1 MDILTIKDLEEL
13 INVDEELF
21 ISLYLPTISAGN
33 VDVKQNPIR
42 LKQLLRVAEDK
53 LFSMGLRK
61 AEVAKILN
69 PASSLID
76 ETRFWQNQ
84 SDGLALFIHSG
95 GVEYYR
101 LPIEFKESMTISNKV
116 YLKPLLPLFSGNGH
130 FYIMALS
137 KNEVRLFA
145 CTRQTVKQLDFEDA
159 PRSMF
164 DMQVDDDPG
173 YNIPKTAAFNN
184 VGRSALM
191 FNTKTQGQ
199 ANENEY
205 EKNELTKYFRAIDA
219 ALVAMHEGEKIPLIL
234 AGVEYL
240 IPIYREKSNYP
251 YIIEEFIA
259 GNPELISGE
268 QLHEK
273 AWPLVEPIFT
283 KAKEDAEE
291 KFKQFSGQKNK
302 MTLTS
307 LEKIIAA
314 AFSGQIESLFIDSEI
329 DQWGKYDHDTNK
341 MKVHQEEKDGDVDLM
356 EYASI
361 LTLSRGGKVFTDSV
375 PNEGK
380 VAAVLRY

>member
-1 MDILTIKDLEEL
+1 MNILTIKDLEGL

-329 DQWGKYDHDTNK
+329 DQWGKYDHDLFLLG
-341 MKVHQEEKDGDVDLM
+341 V
-356 EYASI
+356 
-361 LTLSRGGKVFTDSV
+361 LSYESTPRRKRWGCGLNGICLHINFI
-375 PNEGK
+375 
-380 VAAVLRY
+380 

>member
-13 INVDEELF
+13 INVDQDLF
-21 ISLYLPTISAGN
+21 ISIYLPTISAGN
-33 VDVKQNPIR
+33 ADIKQNPIR

-84 SDGLALFIHSG
+84 SEGLAIFIHKEG
-95 GVEYYR
+95 LKYYR
-101 LPIEFKESMTISNKV
+101 LPIEFKESITIGNKV
-116 YLKPLLPLFSGNGH
+116 YLKPLLPMFSGNGQ

-145 CTRQTVKQLDFEDA
+145 CTRQTVRQVDFEDA

-173 YNIPKTAAFNN
+173 NNVPKTAAFNN

-191 FNTKTQGQ
+191 FNVKTQGQ

-205 EKNELTKYFRAIDA
+205 EKNELTKYFRAIDD
-219 ALVAMHEGEKIPLIL
+219 ALVKIHEGEKIPLIL

-251 YIIEEFIA
+251 YITEEFIP
-259 GNPELISGE
+259 GNPELISGQ

-273 AWPLVEPIFT
+273 AWSLVEPIFT
-283 KAKEDAEE
+283 KAEEVAEE
-291 KFKQFSGQKNK
+291 KFKQFSGQQNS

-307 LEKIIAA
+307 LEKIIPA
-314 AFSGQIESLFIDSEI
+314 AFNGQIESLFIDKEI
-329 DQWGKYDHDTNK
+329 DQWGKFDHETNK
-341 MKVHQEEKDGDVDLM
+341 IIVSDEEESGDIDLI

-361 LTLSRGGKVFTDSV
+361 LTLSRGGKVYTDKV
-375 PNEGK
+375 PNEGRL
-380 VAAVLRY
+380 AAVLRY

>member
-13 INVDEELF
+13 INVDQDLF
-21 ISLYLPTISAGN
+21 ISIYLPTISKGGA
-33 VDVKQNPIR
+33 DIKQNPIR

-53 LFSMGLRK
+53 LFSMNLRK
-61 AEVAKILN
+61 SEVAKILE
-69 PASSLID
+69 PASRLID

-84 SDGLALFIHSG
+84 SDGLAIFIHPCG
-95 GVEYYR
+95 LKYYR
-101 LPIEFKESMTISNKV
+101 LPIEFKESITIGNKL
-116 YLKPLLPLFSGNGH
+116 YLKPLLPLFSGNGQ
-130 FYIMALS
+130 FYILALS

-145 CTRQTVKQLDFEDA
+145 CTRQTVRQLEFEDS

-173 YNIPKTAAFNN
+173 YNTPIQAAFDN

-191 FNTKTQGQ
+191 FNTITQGS
-199 ANENEY
+199 AYENEY
-205 EKNELTKYFRAIDA
+205 EKNQLTKYFRAIDA
-219 ALVAMHEGEKIPLIL
+219 ALVDMNEGEEIPLVL
-234 AGVEYL
+234 AGVKYL

-251 YIIEEFIA
+251 YIIEDFIK

-273 AWPLVEPIFT
+273 AWTLVEPIFT
-283 KAKEDAEE
+283 KGKEVAEE
-291 KFKQFSGQKNK
+291 KFKQFAGQKNK

-307 LEKIIAA
+307 LEKIIPA
-314 AFSGQIESLFIDSEI
+314 AFNGQIESLFIDHKIE
-329 DQWGKYDHDTNK
+329 QWGKFDHDTNK
-341 MKVHQEEKDGDVDLM
+341 LILNQEEKDGDIDLV

-361 LTLSRGGKVFTDSV
+361 LTLSRGGKVYTEKV

>member
-13 INVDEELF
+13 INVDQDLF
-21 ISLYLPTISAGN
+21 ISIYIPTISAGN
-33 VDVKQNPIR
+33 ADIKQNPIR

-84 SDGLALFIHSG
+84 SEGLAIFIHKEG
-95 GVEYYR
+95 LKYYR
-101 LPIEFKESMTISNKV
+101 LPIEFKESITIGNKL
-116 YLKPLLPLFSGNGH
+116 YLKPLLPLFSGNGQ

-145 CTRQTVKQLDFEDA
+145 CTRQTVRQVDFEDA

-173 YNIPKTAAFNN
+173 YNVPIRAAD
-184 VGRSALM
+184 VSGGADLM
-191 FNTKTQGQ
+191 YNKVTQGA

-219 ALVAMHEGEKIPLIL
+219 ALVSMHEGEKIPLIL

-240 IPIYREKSNYP
+240 IPLYREKSNYP
-251 YIIEEFIA
+251 YITEEFIK
-259 GNPELISGE
+259 GNPELISGD

-273 AWPLVEPIFT
+273 AWTLVEPIFT
-283 KAKEDAEE
+283 KGEEVAEE
-291 KFKQFSGQKNK
+291 KFKQFSGQQNN

-307 LEKIIAA
+307 LEEIIPA
-314 AFSGQIESLFIDSEI
+314 AFNGQIESLFID
-329 DQWGKYDHDTNK
+329 N
-341 MKVHQEEKDGDVDLM
+341 
-356 EYASI
+356 
-361 LTLSRGGKVFTDSV
+361 SV
-375 PNEGK
+375 TIS
-380 VAAVLRY
+380 YTIY

>member
-13 INVDEELF
+13 INVDQDLF
-21 ISLYLPTISAGN
+21 ISIYLPTISAGN
-33 VDVKQNPIR
+33 ADIKQNPIR

-53 LFSMGLRK
+53 LFSMELRK
-61 AEVAKILN
+61 AEVAKILE
-69 PASSLID
+69 PASRLID

-84 SDGLALFIHSG
+84 SDGLALFIYSG
-95 GVEYYR
+95 EVKYYR
-101 LPIEFKESMTISNKV
+101 LPIEFKESISVSNKL
-116 YLKPLLPLFSGNGH
+116 YLKPLLPLLSGNGQ

-137 KNEVRLFA
+137 KNEVRLFG
-145 CTRQTVKQLDFEDA
+145 CTRQSVRELEFENA

-173 YNIPKTAAFNN
+173 NN
-184 VGRSALM
+184 VPIRIANVSNGADLM
-191 FNTKTQGQ
+191 YNKVTQG
-199 ANENEY
+199 AASENEY

-219 ALVAMHEGEKIPLIL
+219 ALVSMHEGEKIPLVL

-251 YIIEEFIA
+251 YITEEFIA

-273 AWPLVEPIFT
+273 AWSLVEPIFT
-283 KAKEDAEE
+283 KAQEVAEE
-291 KFKQFSGQKNK
+291 KFKQYSGQKNK

-307 LEKIIAA
+307 LEKIIPA
-314 AFSGQIESLFIDSEI
+314 AFNGQIESLFIDNKI
-329 DQWGKYDHDTNK
+329 DQWGKFDHDTNK
-341 MKVHQEEKDGDVDLM
+341 ISLDQEEKHGDIDLI

-361 LTLSRGGKVFTDSV
+361 LTLSRGGKVYTEKV
-375 PNEGK
+375 PNGGK
-380 VAAVLRY
+380 LAAVLRY

>member
-13 INVDEELF
+13 INVDQDLF
-21 ISLYLPTISAGN
+21 ISIYLPTISAGN
-33 VDVKQNPIR
+33 ADIKQNPIR

-53 LFSMGLRK
+53 LFSMELRK
-61 AEVAKILN
+61 AEVAKILE
-69 PASSLID
+69 PASRLID

-84 SDGLALFIHSG
+84 SDGLALFIYEG
-95 GVEYYR
+95 QVKYYR
-101 LPIEFKESMTISNKV
+101 LPIEFKESITVSNKL
-116 YLKPLLPLFSGNGH
+116 YLKPILPMFSGNGQ

-145 CTRQTVKQLDFEDA
+145 CTRQTVKEVDFVNA

-173 YNIPKTAAFNN
+173 NNVPKTSAFNN

-234 AGVEYL
+234 AAVEYL

-251 YIIEEFIA
+251 YIMEEFIS
-259 GNPELISGE
+259 GNPELISGD

-273 AWPLVEPIFT
+273 AWSLV
-283 KAKEDAEE
+283 
-291 KFKQFSGQKNK
+291 
-302 MTLTS
+302 
-307 LEKIIAA
+307 
-314 AFSGQIESLFIDSEI
+314 
-329 DQWGKYDHDTNK
+329 
-341 MKVHQEEKDGDVDLM
+341 
-356 EYASI
+356 
-361 LTLSRGGKVFTDSV
+361 
-375 PNEGK
+375 
-380 VAAVLRY
+380 

>member
-13 INVDEELF
+13 INVDQDLF
-21 ISLYLPTISAGN
+21 ISIYLPTISAGN
-33 VDVKQNPIR
+33 ADIKQNPIR

-53 LFSMGLRK
+53 LFSMELRK
-61 AEVAKILN
+61 AEVAKILE
-69 PASSLID
+69 PASRLID

-84 SDGLALFIHSG
+84 SDGLALFIYSG
-95 GVEYYR
+95 EVKYYR
-101 LPIEFKESMTISNKV
+101 LPIEFKESISVSNKL
-116 YLKPLLPLFSGNGH
+116 YLKPLLPLLAGNGQ

-137 KNEVRLFA
+137 KNEVRLFG
-145 CTRQTVKQLDFEDA
+145 CTRQSVRELEFEKA

-173 YNIPKTAAFNN
+173 NN
-184 VGRSALM
+184 VPIRIANVSNGADLM
-191 FNTKTQGQ
+191 YNKVTQG
-199 ANENEY
+199 AASENEY

-219 ALVAMHEGEKIPLIL
+219 ALVSMHEGEKIPLVL

-251 YIIEEFIA
+251 YITEEFIA

-273 AWPLVEPIFT
+273 AWSLVEPIFT
-283 KAKEDAEE
+283 KAQEVAEE
-291 KFKQFSGQKNK
+291 KFKQYSGQKNK

-307 LEKIIAA
+307 LEKIIPA
-314 AFSGQIESLFIDSEI
+314 AFNGQIESLFIDNKI
-329 DQWGKYDHDTNK
+329 DQWGKFDHDTNK
-341 MKVHQEEKDGDVDLM
+341 ISLDQEEKHGDIDLI

-361 LTLSRGGKVFTDSV
+361 LTLSRGGKVYTEKV
-375 PNEGK
+375 PNGGK
-380 VAAVLRY
+380 LAAVLRY